1 MAPGGYTPERTPIII
16 GAVVLSTYDKPPIEP
31 DGSSISGSIIS
42 AFESETEGDEAG
54 MTAARAADDE
64 SKEIFTHG
72 RRLRRA
78 RLARQ
83 WSQLQLAHRMR
94 EVGAEHRGA
103 ATLHS
108 LLIMISKWEN
118 DRKHPNQ
125 YSLHLIAAALEIDVT
140 SLGLP
145 VDQDFVF

>member
-1 MAPGGYTPERTPIII
+1 MGDD
-16 GAVVLSTYDKPPIEP
+16 VLSTCNEP
-31 DGSSISGSIIS
+31 ETVGINDAAPRLAVPASTSGKGG
-42 AFESETEGDEAG
+42 EEPG
-54 MTAARAADDE
+54 MTAGSAAGNE
-64 SKEIFTHG
+64 SEESFTYG

-78 RLARQ
+78 RLAKQ

-94 EVGAEHRGA
+94 EVGAQHRGA
-103 ATLHS
+103 AALHS

-125 YSLHLIAAALEIDVT
+125 YSLHLIAAALELDVE

>member
-1 MAPGGYTPERTPIII
+1 MGDD
-16 GAVVLSTYDKPPIEP
+16 VLSTCDKPAITHAERAVPNSV
-31 DGSSISGSIIS
+31 GSAS
-42 AFESETEGDEAG
+42 ESEREGDEAG
-54 MTAARAADDE
+54 MAPASAADNDSE
-64 SKEIFTHG
+64 DSFTYG

-78 RLARQ
+78 RLAKQ

-125 YSLHLIAAALEIDVT
+125 YSLHLIAAALEIDVA

-145 VDQDFVF
+145 VDHDFVF

>member
-1 MAPGGYTPERTPIII
+1 MEPADVADSDSEE
-16 GAVVLSTYDKPPIEP
+16 SFTY
-31 DGSSISGSIIS
+31 
-42 AFESETEGDEAG
+42 
-54 MTAARAADDE
+54 
-64 SKEIFTHG
+64 G

-78 RLARQ
+78 RLAKQ
-83 WSQLQLAHRMR
+83 WSQLQLAYRMR
-94 EVGAEHRGA
+94 DIGAEHRGA

-118 DRKHPNQ
+118 DRKRPTQ

>member
-1 MAPGGYTPERTPIII
+1 MGDD
-16 GAVVLSTYDKPPIEP
+16 VLSTCDEP
-31 DGSSISGSIIS
+31 AATQAEHAASRSIGC
-42 AFESETEGDEAG
+42 ALTSEREGDEAG
-54 MTAARAADDE
+54 MVPARAADNE
-64 SKEIFTHG
+64 SEDDFTYG

-78 RLARQ
+78 RLAKQ

-94 EVGAEHRGA
+94 AIGGQHRGA

-145 VDQDFVF
+145 VDRDFVF

>member
-1 MAPGGYTPERTPIII
+1 MGDD
-16 GAVVLSTYDKPPIEP
+16 VLSTCDKPAVTHADHAVPNSV
-31 DGSSISGSIIS
+31 GS
-42 AFESETEGDEAG
+42 APESEREGDEAG
-54 MTAARAADDE
+54 MAPASEADNDSE
-64 SKEIFTHG
+64 DSFTYG

-78 RLARQ
+78 RLAKQ

-125 YSLHLIAAALEIDVT
+125 YSLHLIAAALEIDVA

-145 VDQDFVF
+145 VDHDFVF

>member
-1 MAPGGYTPERTPIII
+1 MLRTCDKPAIARADYAVPTSIGSKPEPER
-16 GAVVLSTYDKPPIEP
+16 
-31 DGSSISGSIIS
+31 
-42 AFESETEGDEAG
+42 EGDEAG
-54 MTAARAADDE
+54 MAPARAADNEPQDNL
-64 SKEIFTHG
+64 TYG

-78 RLARQ
+78 RLAKQ

-94 EVGAEHRGA
+94 EVGADHRGA

-125 YSLHLIAAALEIDVT
+125 YSLHLIAAALEIDVAG
-140 SLGLP
+140 LGLP
-145 VDQDFVF
+145 VDDDFVF

>member
-1 MAPGGYTPERTPIII
+1 MGGDVLHTRDKPATASTDDAAPGPALPASTPGTA
-16 GAVVLSTYDKPPIEP
+16 G
-31 DGSSISGSIIS
+31 G
-42 AFESETEGDEAG
+42 EAG
-54 MTAARAADDE
+54 VTPARAADNE
-64 SKEIFTHG
+64 SEKSFTHG

-78 RLARQ
+78 RMARQ

-94 EVGAEHRGA
+94 EVGADHRGTA
-103 ATLHS
+103 ALHS

-125 YSLHLIAAALEIDVT
+125 YSLHLIAAALEIDVE

>member
-1 MAPGGYTPERTPIII
+1 MGDDVLGTCDRPAIMYADSAVSSSVGSAPEPER
-16 GAVVLSTYDKPPIEP
+16 
-31 DGSSISGSIIS
+31 
-42 AFESETEGDEAG
+42 EGDEAG
-54 MTAARAADDE
+54 MAPADAADNDSEE
-64 SKEIFTHG
+64 SFTYG

-78 RLARQ
+78 RLAKQ
-83 WSQLQLAHRMR
+83 WSQLQLAYRIR

-125 YSLHLIAAALEIDVT
+125 YSLHLIAAALEIDVA

>member
-1 MAPGGYTPERTPIII
+1 MAP
-16 GAVVLSTYDKPPIEP
+16 AV
-31 DGSSISGSIIS
+31 
-42 AFESETEGDEAG
+42 
-54 MTAARAADDE
+54 AADGGSEE
-64 SKEIFTHG
+64 SHSYG

-78 RLARQ
+78 RLAKQ
-83 WSQLQLAHRMR
+83 WSQQQLAHRMR
-94 EVGAEHRGA
+94 QVGTEHRGA

-118 DRKHPNQ
+118 DRKRPNQ
-125 YSLHLIAAALEIDVT
+125 YSLHLIAAALEIDIA

>member
-1 MAPGGYTPERTPIII
+1 MGDD
-16 GAVVLSTYDKPPIEP
+16 VLGTFDKPAIMYAESAISSSVGSAPEP
-31 DGSSISGSIIS
+31 
-42 AFESETEGDEAG
+42 TREGDEAA
-54 MTAARAADDE
+54 MAPARSADNDSE
-64 SKEIFTHG
+64 EFITYG

-78 RLARQ
+78 RLTKQ

-103 ATLHS
+103 ATQHS

-125 YSLHLIAAALEIDVT
+125 YSLHLIAAALEVDVA

>member
-1 MAPGGYTPERTPIII
+1 MGDD
-16 GAVVLSTYDKPPIEP
+16 VLITCNKPAMTTTEP
-31 DGSSISGSIIS
+31 AEPSSIGS
-42 AFESETEGDEAG
+42 AAMTDEEGDEAG
-54 MTAARAADDE
+54 MAPAEAADND
-64 SKEIFTHG
+64 SGDDFTYG

-78 RLARQ
+78 RLAKQ

-94 EVGAEHRGA
+94 EVGAQHRGA

-145 VDQDFVF
+145 VDHDFVF

>member
-1 MAPGGYTPERTPIII
+1 MGDDVFGICDNPATTHAT
-16 GAVVLSTYDKPPIEP
+16 GAALSPN
-31 DGSSISGSIIS
+31 GSRS
-42 AFESETEGDEAG
+42 ESEREEEAAAGMAEAG
-54 MTAARAADDE
+54 TTVNDSEE
-64 SKEIFTHG
+64 SLTYG

-78 RLARQ
+78 RLSKQ
-83 WSQLQLAHRMR
+83 WSQLQLAYRMR
-94 EVGAEHRGA
+94 EVGAEHRGT

-125 YSLHLIAAALEIDVT
+125 YSLHLIAAALDIDVAG
-140 SLGLP
+140 LGLP

>member
-1 MAPGGYTPERTPIII
+1 MGDG
-16 GAVVLSTYDKPPIEP
+16 VLSTYNLPTVMYADSAISSSAGSAPEP
-31 DGSSISGSIIS
+31 
-42 AFESETEGDEAG
+42 AREGGEAG
-54 MTAARAADDE
+54 MAPARSADNDSEE
-64 SKEIFTHG
+64 SFTYG

-78 RLARQ
+78 RLAQQ
-83 WSQLQLAHRMR
+83 WSQLQLAYRMR

-145 VDQDFVF
+145 VDHDFVF

>member
-1 MAPGGYTPERTPIII
+1 MTMGDD
-16 GAVVLSTYDKPPIEP
+16 VLSTGYEP
-31 DGSSISGSIIS
+31 ETVGFNDAAPRVVVSVSTSGTGGEEP
-42 AFESETEGDEAG
+42 A
-54 MTAARAADDE
+54 MTAASAAGKE
-64 SKEIFTHG
+64 SEESFTYG

-78 RLARQ
+78 RLAKQ

-103 ATLHS
+103 AALHS

-125 YSLHLIAAALEIDVT
+125 YSLHLIAAALAVDVE

-145 VDQDFVF
+145 VDRDFVF

>member
-1 MAPGGYTPERTPIII
+1 MTP
-16 GAVVLSTYDKPPIEP
+16 
-31 DGSSISGSIIS
+31 
-42 AFESETEGDEAG
+42 AG
-54 MTAARAADDE
+54 AADSDNE
-64 SKEIFTHG
+64 DDDDFTYG

-78 RLARQ
+78 RLARR
-83 WSQLQLAHRMR
+83 WSQLRLAHRMR
-94 EVGAEHRGA
+94 EIGAEHRGA

-125 YSLHLIAAALEIDVT
+125 YSLHLIAAALEVDVQ

-145 VDQDFVF
+145 VDHDFVF

>member
-1 MAPGGYTPERTPIII
+1 
-16 GAVVLSTYDKPPIEP
+16 
-31 DGSSISGSIIS
+31 
-42 AFESETEGDEAG
+42 
-54 MTAARAADDE
+54 MTSARAADNE
-64 SKEIFTHG
+64 SEESFTYG

-78 RLARQ
+78 RMARQ

-94 EVGAEHRGA
+94 EVGAEHRGTA
-103 ATLHS
+103 ALHS

-125 YSLHLIAAALEIDVT
+125 YSLHLIAAALEIDVE